1 MRESLASFC
10 QRNDRA
16 DLLREWDREKNLP
29 LTPETVS
36 YGSKK
41 KVWWTCKH
49 GHHWQAA
56 VHTRTGSGTGCPY
69 CSGRFPIPGE
79 NDLATKY
86 PLLAQEWN
94 TEKNGD
100 LTPRDVLPGS
110 HRIVWWRCAHGHQW
124 RAQVKS
130 RVNGSGC
137 PVCTNRTV
145 QSGDNDL
152 ATQLPALAKEWHP
165 TKNGALTPKDV
176 VPGSRRKV
184 WWICPKG
191 HEYQA
196 MISSRAQ
203 GSGCPVCA
211 GKKIIPGE
219 NDLASQYPAIAKE
232 WYPTKNG
239 TLTPD
244 HIAPASNRKV
254 WWICDKGHE
263 YQAVVSTRTQRNGGC
278 PYCANKRVLPGFNDL
293 ATKYPEIA
301 AQWHP
306 TENGTLTPDHIAPA
320 SNRKV
325 WWICDKGH
333 EYQAVVSTRTQR
345 NGGCPYCANKRV
357 LPGFNDLATKYPEI
371 AAQWH
376 PTMNGSLTPDH
387 VLPGSRKKVWWQCR
401 SGHVWQAVVYSRTG
415 NQRSGCPICTGYAV
429 GKRREKYRLAQKDK
443 PE

>member
-16 DLLREWDREKNLP
+16 DLLREWDSERNLP

-41 KVWWTCKH
+41 KVWWTCAQ

-79 NDLATKY
+79 
-86 PLLAQEWN
+86 
-94 TEKNGD
+94 
-100 LTPRDVLPGS
+100 
-110 HRIVWWRCAHGHQW
+110 
-124 RAQVKS
+124 
-130 RVNGSGC
+130 
-137 PVCTNRTV
+137 
-145 QSGDNDL
+145 NDL

-232 WYPTKNG
+232 WHPTK
-239 TLTPD
+239 
-244 HIAPASNRKV
+244 
-254 WWICDKGHE
+254 
-263 YQAVVSTRTQRNGGC
+263 
-278 PYCANKRVLPGFNDL
+278 
-293 ATKYPEIA
+293 
-301 AQWHP
+301 
-306 TENGTLTPDHIAPA
+306 NGTLTPDHIAPA

-387 VLPGSRKKVWWQCR
+387 VLPGSRKKVWWQCK

-415 NQRSGCPICTGYAV
+415 SQRTGCPVCCGYAT
-429 GKRREKYRLAQKDK
+429 GKRWEKYGKYQ
-443 PE
+443 

>member
-16 DLLREWDREKNLP
+16 DLLREWDSERNLP
-29 LTPETVS
+29 LTPETIS

-41 KVWWTCKH
+41 KVWWTCEH

-100 LTPRDVLPGS
+100 LTPDQVLPGS

-124 RAQVKS
+124 RAQIKS

-137 PVCTNRTV
+137 PICTNRTV
-145 QSGDNDL
+145 QSGENDL
-152 ATQLPALAKEWHP
+152 ATQLPVLAKEWHS

-232 WYPTKNG
+232 WHPTKNG

-254 WWICDKGHE
+254 WWL
-263 YQAVVSTRTQRNGGC
+263 C
-278 PYCANKRVLPGFNDL
+278 P
-293 ATKYPEIA
+293 
-301 AQWHP
+301 Q
-306 TENGTLTPDHIAPA
+306 
-320 SNRKV
+320 
-325 WWICDKGH
+325 GH

-415 NQRSGCPICTGYAV
+415 NQRSGCPICTGYAT
-429 GKRREKYRLAQKDK
+429 GKRYDRYKKMQDNQRTHSPQGT
-443 PE
+443 PRTV

>member
-16 DLLREWDREKNLP
+16 DLLREWDSERNLP

-41 KVWWTCKH
+41 KVWWTCAH

-56 VHTRTGSGTGCPY
+56 VHTRTGSGT
-69 CSGRFPIPGE
+69 
-79 NDLATKY
+79 
-86 PLLAQEWN
+86 
-94 TEKNGD
+94 
-100 LTPRDVLPGS
+100 
-110 HRIVWWRCAHGHQW
+110 
-124 RAQVKS
+124 
-130 RVNGSGC
+130 GC

-152 ATQLPALAKEWHP
+152 ATQLPTLAKEWHP

-219 NDLASQYPAIAKE
+219 NDLASQYPTIAKE
-232 WYPTKNG
+232 WHPTK
-239 TLTPD
+239 
-244 HIAPASNRKV
+244 
-254 WWICDKGHE
+254 
-263 YQAVVSTRTQRNGGC
+263 
-278 PYCANKRVLPGFNDL
+278 
-293 ATKYPEIA
+293 
-301 AQWHP
+301 
-306 TENGTLTPDHIAPA
+306 NGTLTPDHIAPA

-415 NQRSGCPICTGYAV
+415 SQRTGCPVCCGYAT
-429 GKRREKYRLAQKDK
+429 GKRWEKYGKYQ
-443 PE
+443 

>member
-16 DLLREWDREKNLP
+16 DLLREWDSERNLP

-41 KVWWTCKH
+41 KVWWTCAQ

-100 LTPRDVLPGS
+100 LTPDQVLPGS

-124 RAQVKS
+124 RAQIKS

-137 PVCTNRTV
+137 PICTNRTV
-145 QSGDNDL
+145 QSGENDL
-152 ATQLPALAKEWHP
+152 ATQLPVLAKEWHP
-165 TKNGALTPKDV
+165 TKNGA
-176 VPGSRRKV
+176 
-184 WWICPKG
+184 
-191 HEYQA
+191 
-196 MISSRAQ
+196 
-203 GSGCPVCA
+203 
-211 GKKIIPGE
+211 
-219 NDLASQYPAIAKE
+219 
-232 WYPTKNG
+232 
-239 TLTPD
+239 
-244 HIAPASNRKV
+244 
-254 WWICDKGHE
+254 
-263 YQAVVSTRTQRNGGC
+263 
-278 PYCANKRVLPGFNDL
+278 
-293 ATKYPEIA
+293 
-301 AQWHP
+301 
-306 TENGTLTPDHIAPA
+306 LTPDHIAPA

-415 NQRSGCPICTGYAV
+415 SQRTGCPVCCGYAT
-429 GKRREKYRLAQKDK
+429 GKRWEKYGKYQ
-443 PE
+443 

>member
-16 DLLREWDREKNLP
+16 DLLREWDSERNLP

-41 KVWWTCKH
+41 KVWWTCAQ

-124 RAQVKS
+124 RAQIKS

-145 QSGDNDL
+145 QSGENDL
-152 ATQLPALAKEWHP
+152 ATQLPVLAKEWHP

-203 GSGCPVCA
+203 GTGCPVCA

-232 WYPTKNG
+232 WHPTK
-239 TLTPD
+239 
-244 HIAPASNRKV
+244 
-254 WWICDKGHE
+254 
-263 YQAVVSTRTQRNGGC
+263 
-278 PYCANKRVLPGFNDL
+278 
-293 ATKYPEIA
+293 
-301 AQWHP
+301 
-306 TENGTLTPDHIAPA
+306 NGTLTPDHIAPA

-415 NQRSGCPICTGYAV
+415 NQLSGCPVCSGYAV
-429 GKRREKYRLAQKDK
+429 GKRRERYKGANRYESDRKI
-443 PE
+443 

>member
-16 DLLREWDREKNLP
+16 DLLREWDSEKNLP
-29 LTPETVS
+29 LTPESVS

-41 KVWWTCKH
+41 KVWWTCAQ

-100 LTPRDVLPGS
+100 LTPDQVLPGS

-124 RAQVKS
+124 RAQIKS
-130 RVNGSGC
+130 RVNGAGC
-137 PVCTNRTV
+137 PICTNRTV

-152 ATQLPALAKEWHP
+152 ASQYPAIAKEWHP
-165 TKNGALTPKDV
+165 TKNGA
-176 VPGSRRKV
+176 
-184 WWICPKG
+184 
-191 HEYQA
+191 
-196 MISSRAQ
+196 
-203 GSGCPVCA
+203 
-211 GKKIIPGE
+211 
-219 NDLASQYPAIAKE
+219 
-232 WYPTKNG
+232 
-239 TLTPD
+239 
-244 HIAPASNRKV
+244 
-254 WWICDKGHE
+254 
-263 YQAVVSTRTQRNGGC
+263 
-278 PYCANKRVLPGFNDL
+278 
-293 ATKYPEIA
+293 
-301 AQWHP
+301 
-306 TENGTLTPDHIAPA
+306 LTPDHIAPA

-415 NQRSGCPICTGYAV
+415 SQRTGCPVCCGYAT
-429 GKRREKYRLAQKDK
+429 GKRWEKYGKYQYK
-443 PE
+443 